1 MDGKMVIFSA
11 PSGSGKTTIVRR
23 LLDAGL
29 PLEFSISAAS
39 RMPRNN
45 EKDGVDYYFLSPEE
59 FRKKIDN
66 EEFVEWEEVYHNQY
80 YGTLN
85 TEIDRIWKNGRHIIF
100 DVDVVGGVNI
110 KKKFGSKA
118 LAVFIMPPSVEIL
131 EQRLRDRGTENEDS
145 LAKRIKKAA
154 WEIEYAT
161 RFDVRVIN
169 DDLETAVDEAYN
181 LVAEFLKQ

>member
-1 MDGKMVIFSA
+1 MVIFSA